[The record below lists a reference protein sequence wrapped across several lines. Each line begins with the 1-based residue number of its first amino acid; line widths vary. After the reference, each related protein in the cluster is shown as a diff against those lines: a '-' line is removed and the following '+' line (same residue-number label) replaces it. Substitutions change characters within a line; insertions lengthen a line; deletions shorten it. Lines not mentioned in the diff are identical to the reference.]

1 MIQWRPMKWYHTFI
15 RPLAADLFHIKK
27 DYGKYTLFYFALVAS
42 AHALPVATSA
52 IPTIQ
57 RASSLLAI
65 LLSLLQNINCI
76 LFQRA
81 YTKQK
86 IGNVAFN
93 SIPVVIA
100 HTYLI
105 YFVQTMLFLF
115 PAAVVMVGVRLM
127 LRERFAD
134 EAAIMLIVKI
144 GLLMLMAWWVMRLI
158 FVPLILVY
166 QKESMKGKLIV
177 AESRA
182 IFRKHYGIVI
192 AFALIPYLSSVY
204 TAYQIVNGTAQ
215 LLPPVVN
222 TVRIS
227 IVTLSGYISSVLY
240 CKLVIDYQLQM
251 AQRFLPG
258 TK

>member
-1 MIQWRPMKWYHTFI
+1 
-15 RPLAADLFHIKK
+15 
-27 DYGKYTLFYFALVAS
+27 
-42 AHALPVATSA
+42 
-52 IPTIQ
+52 
-57 RASSLLAI
+57 
-65 LLSLLQNINCI
+65 
-76 LFQRA
+76 
-81 YTKQK
+81 
-86 IGNVAFN
+86 
-93 SIPVVIA
+93 
-100 HTYLI
+100 
-105 YFVQTMLFLF
+105 
-115 PAAVVMVGVRLM
+115 
-127 LRERFAD
+127 
-134 EAAIMLIVKI
+134 MLIVKI

-251 AQRFLPG
+251 TQRFLPG